1 MLLKFSIEMDVI
13 IDPDSET
20 AVTELARQ
28 QYRREEGVTAPDHH
42 GRPNLILA
50 EKFIETTD
58 LALLELL
65 GASLNAT

>member
-1 MLLKFSIEMDVI
+1 MLLKFRLEMGVI
-13 IDPDSET
+13 IDQDSET

-28 QYRREEGVTAPDHH
+28 QYRREE
-42 GRPNLILA
+42 RPNRIPA

-58 LALLELL
+58 QALLELL